1 MAVDDR
7 SQKRAARVCAG
18 RDQGECRPSIP
29 AQWCTRQDEVGLRE
43 GEWSRANRERDRRRA
58 DEEAKHDGDRSRV
71 CDVRELVRASH
82 LGRSQK
88 LPRWHAKILD
98 ALGKKWSSFQW
109 AMQLICRSRGSSRQ
123 SVHSALR
130 TPPVRELQRAAE
142 HKHKVQ
148 DQERTR
154 DG

>member
-7 SQKRAARVCAG
+7 LLKRAARVWTG
-18 RDQGECRPSIP
+18 RDQGECRPSNP
-29 AQWCTRQDEVGLRE
+29 AQCTKQGEAGLRE
-43 GEWSRANRERDRRRA
+43 GDWARAYRERDRRRA

-98 ALGKKWSSFQW
+98 ALGKKMVFVPMGN
-109 AMQLICRSRGSSRQ
+109 AID
-123 SVHSALR
+123 
-130 TPPVRELQRAAE
+130 LQVAGIIEA
-142 HKHKVQ
+142 VSP
-148 DQERTR
+148 
-154 DG
+154 